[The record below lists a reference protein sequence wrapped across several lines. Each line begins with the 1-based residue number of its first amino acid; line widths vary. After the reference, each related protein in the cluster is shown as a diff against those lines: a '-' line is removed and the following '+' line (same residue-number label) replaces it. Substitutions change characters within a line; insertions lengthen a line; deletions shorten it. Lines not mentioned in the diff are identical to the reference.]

1 MKRIFCLFGIAAMAL
16 SVVMCKPEEKPGPD
30 VNNIT
35 EDGFYVVG
43 EATGLSE
50 VTAALTMANGIN
62 EANNQTPREG
72 MYEKYIVLQS
82 GKDFTL
88 AYVNGGQQTA
98 YGATLSEFKA
108 DLSDPVYDSNPADA
122 VFKGKLVVGDSA
134 PKMTVSKTGLYHI
147 VLDLNKAGDL
157 DDAQIVLCPV
167 TMGVRGGMN
176 SWGFDALEA
185 STPSNDGITFTL
197 SGQEMAAGAEF
208 KFAYN
213 SAWKITLDKEGKV
226 KANTNLGQDCKPGG
240 GNIAVTEGAGAY
252 KITLTY
258 KLAAGDIANS
268 FSYKTELESASSAPE
283 TMYMIGQQFGDWKWE
298 DPGVV
303 ELSGI
308 PSGVGYFWC
317 TRYFEADK
325 GFKFCSTKAWNG
337 DFTGAGTAGYTVND
351 GNCWVPAD
359 GFYTVFVNGNDNSV
373 EVYPAEVYGIGS
385 AWGNDAWDF
394 NAPDIV
400 KFQPDGKTLKAT
412 VTNTGEVRISS
423 KILPSA
429 PIDGLCTPNGWLD
442 WWKTEFIFFDG
453 KIAYRGAGGD
463 QERVTVEAGKTIVL
477 DFNAGTAEV
486 VDGGTPPAGDGIKTA
501 EEFIAWLADPS
512 KDIELGADID
522 LTGKSVVPATEFKGN
537 LDGKGK
543 TITVKDLTCP
553 LIPLTSGSVKN
564 VTFAGSFSATP
575 GDDKLLLAPIGKSTG
590 EIENVTNKATV
601 TVTGAAGTGG
611 ATLAGVVAEAYG
623 PVKGC
628 KNEAKISA
636 NASGKDTWS
645 IVVAGVAG
653 FVGAPIEGCDN
664 SGEVSLVAGSPLGR
678 TKGMTEIS
686 MKYDPVS
693 SVAGVVAYAV
703 SDADHAVTVK
713 DCNNTGKISFT
724 YDGLH
729 SASSPV
735 SRSAVCGV
743 VANTGGDVTN
753 CHNKGEIHSTMVAP
767 DRSTAF
773 SAPNIIL
780 HASGVTGV
788 DYFVKKIKNTTDDQN
803 ETSVID
809 CTNSGNIYADSDL
822 TASNNTVGGISAWPA
837 GEKASVT
844 VIKNCVNSGNI
855 YIKGLLKVRVGGIA
869 GGTNSIEDCKN
880 TGNIEVEN
888 ADAASVFG
896 LINGFHTQT
905 HTLKNCEATG
915 TIKCAVAVNGLGGL
929 CGGIGN
935 VENTVCEGCKVNA
948 TIESSATEQVGLIVG
963 HLNGNSKNITIGTTD
978 SPVKVAGTLNG
989 VKATSNNFKTLLH
1002 HAKNYKEGV
1011 HTFNAVFGE

>member
-1 MKRIFCLFGIAAMAL
+1 MKKIFCLFGIAAMAL

-486 VDGGTPPAGDGIKTA
+486 VEGSSAPTGGEIKTA
-501 EEFIAWLADPS
+501 EEFIAWLANPS
-512 KDIELGADID
+512 VDAFLAADIN
-522 LTGKSVVPATEFKGN
+522 LTGMEFTSGVQSGTF
-537 LDGKGK
+537 DGKGK
-543 TITVKDLTCP
+543 TITYNIDVTER
-553 LIPLTSGSVKN
+553 IPDGYEGDKVTATQAN
-564 VTFAGSFSATP
+564 VGLFKFVTGTVQNLETAGTIKFSAEAGSGTYHIGGIAGLVSGEGKIVNCTN
-575 GDDKLLLAPIGKSTG
+575 GVNILADTQCTHHIGGIAGFTAAGAS
-590 EIENVTNKATV
+590 
-601 TVTGAAGTGG
+601 VTGCRNTGKVEMIIPDKGT
-611 ATLAGVVAEAYG
+611 
-623 PVKGC
+623 
-628 KNEAKISA
+628 A
-636 NASGKDTWS
+636 NASQLGG
-645 IVVAGVAG
+645 IIGH
-653 FVGAPIEGCDN
+653 IEG
-664 SGEVSLVAGSPLGR
+664 S
-678 TKGMTEIS
+678 
-686 MKYDPVS
+686 
-693 SVAGVVAYAV
+693 GVV
-703 SDADHAVTVK
+703 DT
-713 DCNNTGKISFT
+713 
-724 YDGLH
+724 
-729 SASSPV
+729 
-735 SRSAVCGV
+735 
-743 VANTGGDVTN
+743 
-753 CHNKGEIHSTMVAP
+753 
-767 DRSTAF
+767 
-773 SAPNIIL
+773 
-780 HASGVTGV
+780 
-788 DYFVKKIKNTTDDQN
+788 
-803 ETSVID
+803 
-809 CTNSGNIYADSDL
+809 CTNDGQVTYEGNGTPREGGICGYI
-822 TASNNTVGGISAWPA
+822 NNLVDVSFIKCVNNGAIIWNEGNYTKTSWSYVGGLTGYYGTPTEGGKVLYDSCTNNGKVVCNITE
-837 GEKASVT
+837 EKSKA
-844 VIKNCVNSGNI
+844 
-855 YIKGLLKVRVGGIA
+855 RVGGIA
-869 GGTNSIEDCKN
+869 CHAGIASSTLPGDGIMTWTFKNCVNNGNISSSSTTASNYLGGIVGYSEVAALLKIEDCVNNGKMEVAGKGTVGGILGRN
-880 TGNIEVEN
+880 CSVKSEFTNVKVGSKTVLQVGNPEGAFI
-888 ADAASVFG
+888 G
-896 LINGFHTQT
+896 LIAGWQPLLTT
-905 HTLKNCEATG
+905 AITG
-915 TIKCAVAVNGLGGL
+915 
-929 CGGIGN
+929 
-935 VENTVCEGCKVNA
+935 
-948 TIESSATEQVGLIVG
+948 
-963 HLNGNSKNITIGTTD
+963 
-978 SPVKVAGTLNG
+978 KVAGGTIVKGTETIEVSASNFADYLLGKDSQALGEGGSITG
-989 VKATSNNFKTLLH
+989 VT
-1002 HAKNYKEGV
+1002 
-1011 HTFNAVFGE
+1011 FGE